1 MDLVA
6 FDLEIAKEIPEGEE
20 LMAHRPLHITCA
32 AACNHIMRDHIWHSG
47 RGPARYS
54 SWMEPTMAQNVADC
68 LYKWHSRGA
77 TIVTWNGLGF
87 DFDILAEE
95 CQSQEHKDR
104 LIEVALGHV
113 DMGFQMLCEK
123 GFMCGLEAAAL
134 GMGLP
139 GKLEGVTGAQAPAM
153 WKQGVWEQEKVLA
166 YVRQDVFTTM
176 RVYQEI
182 LKTGK
187 LCWVTKK
194 GTVSKWTPTLKDGR
208 MLTANECLELPLPDT
223 SWMDAAW
230 PREKFYGWTE
240 KDASNQ

>member
-1 MDLVA
+1 
-6 FDLEIAKEIPEGEE
+6 
-20 LMAHRPLHITCA
+20 
-32 AACNHIMRDHIWHSG
+32 
-47 RGPARYS
+47 
-54 SWMEPTMAQNVADC
+54 
-68 LYKWHSRGA
+68 
-77 TIVTWNGLGF
+77 
-87 DFDILAEE
+87 
-95 CQSQEHKDR
+95 
-104 LIEVALGHV
+104 
-113 DMGFQMLCEK
+113 
-123 GFMCGLEAAAL
+123 
-134 GMGLP
+134 MGLP

-194 GTVSKWTPTLKDGR
+194 GTVSKWAPTLKDGR
-208 MLTANECLELPLPDT
+208 MLTVNECLELPLPDT